1 MQASSGGAI
10 GGPSAGTTTRRGRSS
25 SLVSVTEIKENYN
38 DALDKE
44 ITHNLNA
51 DWVNYKGAWLI
62 HIVILLAA
70 KILLDIIPGMRQ
82 DYSWSMLNIGYC
94 IVSYMIFHYVTGVPF
109 DATSNSGVYDRL
121 TLWEQIDS
129 GAQYTPA
136 KKWLTTVPIAVF
148 LAATHYT
155 RFDAHPALFTLN
167 LISLALIG
175 LAPKLPYFHR
185 IRIRFFDS
193 GITPDPSGPPTPI
206 DYSTRTFPSPSICGP
221 VPE

>member
-1 MQASSGGAI
+1 M
-10 GGPSAGTTTRRGRSS
+10 
-25 SLVSVTEIKENYN
+25 
-38 DALDKE
+38 
-44 ITHNLNA
+44 
-51 DWVNYKGAWLI
+51 
-62 HIVILLAA
+62 ILLAA

-94 IVSYMIFHYVTGVPF
+94 IVRVSPRTASSQMLTRAAAQVSYMIFHYVTGVPF

-193 GITPDPSGPPTPI
+193 GITPGAFQPSFVQQKLLADPHGGWVHRSVWAADADRLLDAHLPLAIHLWACARMRRALDTTL
-206 DYSTRTFPSPSICGP
+206 YS
-221 VPE
+221 VDA